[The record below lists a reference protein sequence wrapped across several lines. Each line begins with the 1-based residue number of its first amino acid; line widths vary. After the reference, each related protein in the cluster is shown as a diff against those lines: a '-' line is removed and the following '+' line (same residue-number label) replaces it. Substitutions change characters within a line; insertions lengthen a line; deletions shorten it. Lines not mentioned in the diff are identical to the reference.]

1 MEPSTVY
8 QAATGVVAFPLLW
21 RLFRRKKKS

>member
-1 MEPSTVY
+1 MEPSTIY
-8 QAATGVVAFPLLW
+8 QAATGALALPLLW